1 MTGIFTNTGT
11 ESVLTG
17 PRIRM
22 LAHARKTRHLATHER
37 QECNVESESD
47 KREQRSKK
55 RRQRREEREEDV
67 CREREEERKEG
78 QARSWVKCIEN
89 E

>member
-1 MTGIFTNTGT
+1 
-11 ESVLTG
+11 
-17 PRIRM
+17 M
-22 LAHARKTRHLATHER
+22 LAHARKTRHLATHIREQCDVDRER
-37 QECNVESESD
+37 D

-78 QARSWVKCIEN
+78 QTSSWS
-89 E
+89 